1 MNELEL
7 LAERV
12 IGAMKKHIETRMSDL
27 ERRVVA
33 IVDER
38 VSLIPAGKDGQPG
51 KDGPRGADG
60 IAGKD
65 GRDGI
70 NGKDGANGRDGTSVT
85 LEAVQMLVDAAI
97 TKAVAALPP
106 APPGRDGK
114 DGAPGVDGKDGLPG
128 RDGKDGVDGVA
139 GKDGLPGKDG
149 APGKDGKDGAPGRDG
164 VNGEDGAAGIDGK
177 DGATGRDGIN
187 GKDGAPGKDGERG
200 PEGPMPTVD
209 LNEVVDLIKADPE
222 LVEMCRGVPGRAG
235 ADGRTVTVAEVAEAM
250 RGQFATWALE
260 FERIAT
266 DRQRAAVDSIP
277 LPRDGRDG
285 KDGKPGIGLD
295 DFEIRADQVGDR
307 AYEITLEAGGRSRT
321 FSLSMPALID
331 RGIYDSAVTRRYE
344 RGDVV
349 TYGSNL
355 WIAQVDEPKT
365 KPGEGTEWRLAV
377 RRPKA

>member
-12 IGAMKKHIETRMSDL
+12 IGAMKKHVEARMSDL

-70 NGKDGANGRDGTSVT
+70 NGKDGANGRDGASVT
-85 LEAVQMLVDAAI
+85 LEAVQMLVDAAA
-97 TKAVAALPP
+97 TKVVAALPP
-106 APPGRDGK
+106 AAPGRDGK
-114 DGAPGVDGKDGLPG
+114 DGAPGMDGKDGLPG

-149 APGKDGKDGAPGRDG
+149 APGQDGKDGAPGRDG
-164 VNGEDGAAGIDGK
+164 V
-177 DGATGRDGIN
+177 N

-209 LNEVVDLIKADPE
+209 LNEVVDLIKADAE
-222 LVEMCRGVPGRAG
+222 LVEMCRGEPGRPG
-235 ADGRTVTVAEVAEAM
+235 VDGRTVTVAEVAEAM

-285 KDGKPGIGLD
+285 KDGKPGLGLD

-321 FSLSMPALID
+321 FNLSMPALID
-331 RGIYDSAVTRRYE
+331 RGIYDSSVTRRYE